1 MTQIDLNHSLIIQ
14 FELQQTLDDLETR
27 TKEEGITIAARQSFL
42 QDPQAAIANLKRQD
56 ARIIVGLFYA
66 KAARKVLCQ
75 IYKQVSRLHPFKL
88 SKVVFAAI
96 SKT

>member
-1 MTQIDLNHSLIIQ
+1 MSSIMQHHLIPIISNC
-14 FELQQTLDDLETR
+14 LQTLDDLETR
-27 TKEEGITIAARQSFL
+27 CKEEGITIAARQSFL

-88 SKVVFAAI
+88 SKSCFC
-96 SKT
+96 SN